1 MEPAA
6 NPFLT
11 PVFDLNGQTITLGQ
25 SLVVLGVGAL
35 LILFW
40 LGLVLIR
47 ANRAHR
53 GVDAEAAARA
63 AQAEARLQDIL
74 KSQSEM
80 QGRMGTMAE
89 LFGARQAE
97 LNQAIGQRLDGMTQR
112 IGSTLTDQ
120 TRATHENLA
129 RLQERLAAIDTAQS
143 NIQSLAR
150 DVVGLQ
156 AILSN
161 KQTRGAFGQSR
172 METIIKDG
180 LPFGAFSFQ
189 PTLSNGMRPDCTVKM
204 PNGSPDLV
212 IDAKFPLEAWN
223 AMREAQAGA
232 QGDQALQSAQQRFRR
247 DMDVHIKDISD
258 KYLIAGETQD
268 TAFLFVPSESIF
280 AEIHESF
287 EVIVQRA
294 HRARVVIVSPSLLM
308 LSIQVIQAIL
318 KDARMR
324 EQAHLIQGEVVR
336 LMEDLSRLDDRTR
349 KLQAHFSMAQKD
361 VDLILTSSEKLAK
374 RGSRIE
380 SLEFAQL
387 SEQSDSSAN
396 LKKPAT
402 TSRAGDDTDKAGA
415 DSLPFESRTGALK
428 LRVVDEDD

>member
-1 MEPAA
+1 MQTGATLFSIPLFE
-6 NPFLT
+6 
-11 PVFDLNGQTITLGQ
+11 LNGHMVTLGE
-25 SLVVLGVGAL
+25 SLAGGLAAL
-35 LILFW
+35 LLLAVW
-40 LGLVLIR
+40 LVLSLTR
-47 ANRAHR
+47 AGRRRAAAE
-53 GVDAEAAARA
+53 AEAAART
-63 AQAEARLQDIL
+63 AQAEARLAEIL
-74 KSQSEM
+74 KAQSEM

-97 LNQAIGQRLDGMTQR
+97 LNQAIGQRIDGMTQR
-112 IGSTLTDQ
+112 LGSSITEQ
-120 TRATHENLA
+120 TKSTHENLSK
-129 RLQERLAAIDTAQS
+129 LQERLAVIDTAQN

-180 LPFGAFSFQ
+180 LPMGAFRFQ
-189 PTLSNGMRPDCTVKM
+189 PTLSNGMRPDCTIAM
-204 PNGSPDLV
+204 PNSAPDLV

-223 AMREAQAGA
+223 AMREAEAEGSGEQAA
-232 QGDQALQSAQQRFRR
+232 QSAHQRIRR
-247 DMDVHIKDISD
+247 DMEVHIRDIAD

-280 AEIHESF
+280 AEIHEKF
-287 EVIVQRA
+287 EAIVHKAQRS
-294 HRARVVIVSPSLLM
+294 RVVIVSPSLLM
-308 LSIQVIQAIL
+308 LSIQVIQALL

-336 LMEDLSRLDDRTR
+336 LMEDLSRLDDRVR

-361 VDLILTSSEKLAK
+361 VDLILTSSDKLTK
-374 RGSRIE
+374 RGARIE
-380 SLEFAQL
+380 ALEFAQL
-387 SEQSDSSAN
+387 ADEAKPVAAKPQTADRPAIPDQAPKFEPRSS
-396 LKKPAT
+396 T
-402 TSRAGDDTDKAGA
+402 
-415 DSLPFESRTGALK
+415 LK